1 MLFFTSFFF
10 NIVKLFNVLSVIE
23 SKTSIIRT
31 MRKHLFIILF
41 LLSSLVAQAQRHVS
55 GVVVESDTN
64 EPVAQTTVK
73 LLRTDSTMVT
83 GGLTSLD
90 GRFRVT
96 APKSGNYILQVTCVG
111 FKPFTQRVKVTDD
124 KDVAL
129 GTLTLKPDAIMLKG
143 TTVTGNASKVIVKAD
158 TFIYNAAAYRTPE
171 GSVVEELVKRLPG
184 AQVDDDGKI
193 TINGKEVKKI
203 MVDGKE
209 FMTGD
214 TKTAMKNLPTSIIER
229 VRAYDQKSDLA
240 RVSGIDDGEE
250 ETVLDFG
257 IKAGMNKGIMV
268 NADLAA
274 GTKDRYSSR
283 IFGGV
288 MKDDFKAFLMT
299 SANNVNDMGFG
310 GGGGRFGGGRQGLTA
325 TKMVGLNLNYEKKD
339 LIKLDGSIRWNHSNT
354 DAVSKTSSENFMSQ
368 TLSSFS
374 NRLNSNVSR
383 SNSWNAQFRLE
394 WTPDSMTNIM
404 FRPQFSYSSNDGLSD
419 GSSATFSKDPFK
431 VNGITDPLSQLA
443 RLATETDD
451 DGNSIVKNSNVN
463 NNLSYSD
470 SKRVGGWGQYNRK
483 LSNNGRNVT
492 LRLGANY
499 SEGMSKS
506 FSNDL
511 VKYYLVNPAPIPD
524 VENNRYAVTPTK
536 NWDYSLRLT
545 YSEPILPRTYL
556 QFSYQYQY
564 RYTKSDRGTYSLGGN
579 GWDFMGVI
587 PSYRGWD
594 DYLSLLG
601 GASLEDYKDNN
612 LSRFS
617 EYKNYI
623 HTAEVML
630 RVVRNSYNLNL
641 GVQLVP
647 QKSHFIQDYQGVHS
661 DTTRTVTNF
670 APTADFRWKISQVS
684 QMRLTYRA
692 NTSQPSMTD
701 LLDITDDSNPLNI
714 RKGNPGLKPSFT
726 QNMRFQYNNY
736 WQSYQR
742 SLMVNANFST
752 TSNSISNMVTY
763 DPVTGAN
770 TTRPEN
776 INGNWNAF
784 AMVVYNTSIDS
795 AGYFNVNTFTTLR
808 YAHNVGYV
816 SLYQQNSQES
826 VTRSTTYNERLAA
839 SYRNSWFELELNGQL
854 EYTHAR
860 SELQENN
867 NLDTWTFSYGGS
879 IMLTAPWGTQLSTN
893 MNMNSRRGY
902 NDASMNTN
910 ELIWNAQLSQSFLR
924 GNALT
929 VSLQLYDILHE
940 QSTFSRAIS
949 AMSRTDTEY
958 NAITNYAMLH
968 VIYRLN
974 LFGGMGNRRGGGGF
988 GGPGGGRGGRGGR
1001 GGGFGG
1007 GGFGG
1012 GRPGGGFGGP
1022 GRF

>member
-1 MLFFTSFFF
+1 M
-10 NIVKLFNVLSVIE
+10 
-23 SKTSIIRT
+23 
-31 MRKHLFIILF
+31 
-41 LLSSLVAQAQRHVS
+41 AQRHVS
-55 GVVVESDTN
+55 GVVVESDSQ

-73 LLRTDSTMVT
+73 LLRSDSTLIT
-83 GGLTSLD
+83 GGLTSLE
-90 GRFRVT
+90 GKFRVS
-96 APKSGNYILQVTCVG
+96 APKAGTYILQVTCVG
-111 FKPFTQRVKVTDD
+111 FKPYTKRINVTDD
-124 KDVAL
+124 KDVAM
-129 GTLTLKPDAIMLKG
+129 GTLELKPDAIMLKG

-158 TFIYNAAAYRTPE
+158 TFIYNASAYRTPE

-203 MVDGKE
+203 KVDGKE

-214 TKTAMKNLPTSIIER
+214 TKTALKNLPTNIIER

-257 IKAGMNKGIMV
+257 IKTGMNKGIMV

-274 GTKDRYSSR
+274 GTKDRYAGR

-288 MKDDFKAFLMT
+288 MKDDFKVFLMT

-325 TKMVGLNLNYEKKD
+325 TKMTGLNLNYEKTD
-339 LIKLDGSIRWNHSNT
+339 LITLDGSIRWNHSNSN
-354 DAVSKTSSENFMSQ
+354 AVSKTASESFMSSAV
-368 TLSSFS
+368 SSFS
-374 NRLNSNVSR
+374 NRLSDNMSR
-383 SNSWNAQFRLE
+383 SNSWNGQFRIE

-404 FRPQFSYSSNDGLSD
+404 FRPQFNYNSSDGLNE
-419 GSSATFSKDPFK
+419 GGSATFSKDPYK
-431 VNGITDPLSQLA
+431 VKGITDPLNQLDI
-443 RLATETDD
+443 LANEKDEE
-451 DGNSIVKNSNVN
+451 GNSIVKNSNRN
-463 NNLSYSD
+463 NSLSYSD
-470 SKRVGGWGQYNRK
+470 NKSVGGWGQYNRK
-483 LSNNGRNVT
+483 LNNYGRNIT

-506 FSNDL
+506 FSNDQ
-511 VKYYLVNPAPIPD
+511 VNYYNIMPN

-536 NWDYSLRLT
+536 NWDYSIRLT
-545 YSEPILPRTYL
+545 YSEPIMRRTYL

-564 RYTKSDRGTYSLGGN
+564 KYSKSDRGTYDLGGH
-579 GWDFMGVI
+579 GWDFMNVI
-587 PSYRGWD
+587 PSYRGFD
-594 DYLSLLG
+594 DYLSLMG
-601 GASLEDYKDNN
+601 GASYENYKSDN
-612 LSRFS
+612 LSQYS

-630 RVVRNSYNLNL
+630 RVVRDAYNLNL
-641 GVQLVP
+641 GVQFVP
-647 QKSHFIQDYQGVHS
+647 QTSKLDYKHMGV
-661 DTTRTVTNF
+661 DTIAKRSVSNW
-670 APTADFRWKISQVS
+670 APTADFRWKISNVS

-701 LLDITDDSNPLNI
+701 LLDIEDDSNPLNK
-714 RKGNPGLKPSFT
+714 RQGNPNLKPSFT

-752 TSNSISNMVTY
+752 TSNSIANKVTY
-763 DPVTGAN
+763 DQKTGVN

-784 AMVVYNTSIDS
+784 AMVMFNTSIDS

-816 SLYQQNSQES
+816 SLGGQQDSQES
-826 VTRSTTYNERLAA
+826 VTRSTNYGERLAA
-839 SYRNSWFELELNGQL
+839 SFRNSWLELELNGSVDYQ
-854 EYTHAR
+854 HAR
-860 SELQENN
+860 SELQSNN
-867 NLDTWTFSYGGS
+867 DLDTWTFSYGGS
-879 IMLTAPWGTQLSTN
+879 VMLTAPWGTQLSTN

-910 ELIWNAQLSQSFLR
+910 ELIWNAQIAQSFLR

-929 VSLQLYDILHE
+929 LSLQFYDILKE

-949 AMSRTDTEY
+949 AMQRTDTEY
-958 NAITNYAMLH
+958 NAITSYAMLH

-974 LFGGMGNRRGGGGF
+974 LFGGMGANRRGQGGPGF
-988 GGPGGGRGGRGGR
+988 GGPGGGRGGR

-1012 GRPGGGFGGP
+1012 GRPGGGGFGGP

>member
-1 MLFFTSFFF
+1 M
-10 NIVKLFNVLSVIE
+10 
-23 SKTSIIRT
+23 
-31 MRKHLFIILF
+31 
-41 LLSSLVAQAQRHVS
+41 AQRHVS
-55 GVVVESDTN
+55 GVVIESDSQ

-73 LLRTDSTMVT
+73 LLRTDSTLVT
-83 GGLTSLD
+83 GGLTSLE
-90 GRFRVT
+90 GKFRVT
-96 APKSGNYILQVTCVG
+96 APKAGTYILQVTCVG
-111 FKPFTQRVKVTDD
+111 FKPYTKRINVTDD
-124 KDVAL
+124 KDVAM
-129 GTLTLKPDAIMLKG
+129 GTLELKPDAIMLKN
-143 TTVTGNASKVIVKAD
+143 TVVTGNASKVIVKAD
-158 TFIYNAAAYRTPE
+158 TFIYNASAYRTPE

-203 MVDGKE
+203 KVDGKE

-214 TKTAMKNLPTSIIER
+214 TKTALKNLPTNIIER

-257 IKAGMNKGIMV
+257 IKTGMNKGIMV

-274 GTKDRYSSR
+274 GTKDRYAGR
-283 IFGGV
+283 IFGGL

-310 GGGGRFGGGRQGLTA
+310 GGGGRFGGGRQGLIA
-325 TKMVGLNLNYEKKD
+325 TKMTGLNLNYEKTD
-339 LIKLDGSIRWNHSNT
+339 LITVDGSIRWNHS
-354 DAVSKTSSENFMSQ
+354 DGIAVSKTASESFMSSSV
-368 TLSSFS
+368 SSFS
-374 NRLNSNVSR
+374 NRINDNSTR
-383 SNSWNAQFRLE
+383 SNSWNGQFRIE

-404 FRPQFSYSSNDGLSD
+404 FRPQFNYNSNDGLTE
-419 GSSATFSKDPFK
+419 GASATFSKDPYK
-431 VNGITDPLSQLA
+431 IMGITDPLSQLDI
-443 RLATETDD
+443 LKDEKDEE
-451 DGNSIVKNSNVN
+451 GNSIVKNSNISN
-463 NNLSYSD
+463 SLSYSD
-470 SKRVGGWGQYNRK
+470 SKSLGGWGQYNRK
-483 LSNNGRNVT
+483 LNNYGRNIT

-499 SEGMSKS
+499 SEGLSKS
-506 FSNDL
+506 FSNDQ
-511 VKYYLVNPAPIPD
+511 VNYYGTMPN

-536 NWDYSLRLT
+536 NWDYSIRLT
-545 YSEPILPRTYL
+545 YSEPIMRRTYL

-564 RYTKSDRGTYSLGGN
+564 KYSKSDRGTYDLSN
-579 GWDFMGVI
+579 QGWDFMSVI
-587 PSYRGWD
+587 PSFRGWD
-594 DYLSLLG
+594 DYLSLMG
-601 GASLEDYKDNN
+601 GAPLEDYKSND
-612 LSRFS
+612 LSRYS

-630 RVVRNSYNLNL
+630 RVVRDAYNLNI
-641 GVQLVP
+641 GVQMVP
-647 QKSHFIQDYQGVHS
+647 QKSHFVQDYKGVHS

-670 APTADFRWKISQVS
+670 APTADFRWKISNVS

-692 NTSQPSMTD
+692 NTSQPSMSD

-752 TSNSISNMVTY
+752 TSNSISSMTTY
-763 DPVTGAN
+763 DETTGG
-770 TTRPEN
+770 TITKPEN

-784 AMVVYNTSIDS
+784 AMVMFNTSVDS

-816 SLYQQNSQES
+816 SLLNQDSQES
-826 VTRSTTYNERLAA
+826 VTRATTIGERLSA
-839 SYRNSWFELELNGQL
+839 SYRNSWFEFELNGSL
-854 EYTHAR
+854 EYNHNR

-867 NLDTWTFSYGGS
+867 NLDTWTFSYGAS
-879 IMLTAPWGTQLSTN
+879 TMLTAPWGTQLSTN
-893 MNMNSRRGY
+893 VNMNSRRGY

-910 ELIWNAQLSQSFLR
+910 ELIWNAQIAQSFLR

-929 VSLQLYDILHE
+929 LSLQFYDILKE

-949 AMSRTDTEY
+949 AMARTDTEY
-958 NAITNYAMLH
+958 NAITSYAMLH

-974 LFGGMGNRRGGGGF
+974 LFGGLGNNRRGQGGPGF

-1007 GGFGG
+1007 GFGG
-1012 GRPGGGFGGP
+1012 GRPGGGGFGGP

>member
-1 MLFFTSFFF
+1 
-10 NIVKLFNVLSVIE
+10 
-23 SKTSIIRT
+23 
-31 MRKHLFIILF
+31 MRKQLFILLF
-41 LLSSLVAQAQRHVS
+41 LLSNVVVMAQRHVS
-55 GVVVESDTN
+55 GVVVESDTQ

-73 LLRTDSTMVT
+73 LLRSDSTLVT
-83 GGLTSLD
+83 GGLTSLE
-90 GRFRVT
+90 GKFRVS
-96 APKSGNYILQVTCVG
+96 APKAGTYILQVTCVG
-111 FKPFTQRVKVTDD
+111 FKPYTKRVSVSDE
-124 KDVAL
+124 KDVSL
-129 GTLTLKPDAIMLKG
+129 GTLELKPDAIMLKG
-143 TTVTGNASKVIVKAD
+143 TTVTGNAAKVIVKAD
-158 TFIYNAAAYRTPE
+158 TFIYNASAYRTPE

-203 MVDGKE
+203 KVDGKE

-257 IKAGMNKGIMV
+257 IKTGMNKGIMV

-283 IFGGV
+283 IFGGL

-325 TKMVGLNLNYEKKD
+325 TKMTGLNLNYEKTD
-339 LIKLDGSIRWNHSNT
+339 LITVDGSIRWNHSDG
-354 DAVSKTSSENFMSQ
+354 DAVSKTASESFMSSSV
-368 TLSSFS
+368 SSFS
-374 NRLNSNVSR
+374 NRLSNNLSR
-383 SNSWNAQFRLE
+383 SNSWNGQFRIE

-404 FRPQFSYSSNDGLSD
+404 FRPQFNYNSSDGLTD
-419 GSSATFSKDPFK
+419 GSSATFSKDPYTIK
-431 VNGITDPLSQLA
+431 GITDPLSQLTQ
-443 RLATETDD
+443 LVNEKDEE
-451 DGNSIVKNSNVN
+451 GNSIVKNSNISN
-463 NNLSYSD
+463 SLSYSD
-470 SKRVGGWGQYNRK
+470 NKSVGGWGQYNRK
-483 LSNNGRNVT
+483 LNNYGRNIT

-506 FSNDL
+506 FSNDQ
-511 VKYYLVNPAPIPD
+511 VKYYTAINGVLTPD

-536 NWDYSLRLT
+536 NWDYSIRLT
-545 YSEPILPRTYL
+545 YSEPVMRRTYL

-564 RYTKSDRGTYSLGGN
+564 KYSKSDRGTYDLSKQNISTISGKPIKDLDWN
-579 GWDFMGVI
+579 YFSVT
-587 PSYRGWD
+587 PTYRGWD

-601 GASLEDYKDNN
+601 GLSYEDYKSDQ
-612 LSRFS
+612 LSQFS

-630 RVVRNSYNLNL
+630 RVVRDAYNLNL
-641 GVQLVP
+641 GMQVVP
-647 QKSHFIQDYQGVHS
+647 QKSRLDYRYQNIN
-661 DTTRTVTNF
+661 TQTERTVTNWS
-670 APTADFRWKISQVS
+670 PTADFRWKISNVS
-684 QMRLTYRA
+684 QMRVNYRA

-701 LLDITDDSNPLNI
+701 LLDIRDDSNPLNI
-714 RKGNPGLKPSFT
+714 REGNPGLKPSFT

-736 WQSYQR
+736 WQNHQR

-752 TSNSISNMVTY
+752 TANSISNKVTY
-763 DPVTGAN
+763 DQKTGVN

-784 AMVVYNTSIDS
+784 AMVMFNTSIDS

-816 SLYQQNSQES
+816 SLSQQDSQES
-826 VTRSTTYNERLAA
+826 VTRSTTYGERLSA
-839 SYRNSWFELELNGQL
+839 SYRNSWFELELNGSVD
-854 EYTHAR
+854 YMHAR
-860 SELQENN
+860 SQLQSNN
-867 NLDTWTFSYGGS
+867 DLDTWTFSYGGS
-879 IMLTAPWGTQLSTN
+879 VMVTAPWGTQLSTN

-910 ELIWNAQLSQSFLR
+910 ELIWNAQVSQSFLR

-929 VSLQLYDILHE
+929 LSLQFYDILKE

-949 AMSRTDTEY
+949 AMQRTDTEY
-958 NAITNYAMLH
+958 NAITSYAMLH

-974 LFGGMGNRRGGGGF
+974 LFGGFGNNRRGQGGPGF
-988 GGPGGGRGGRGGR
+988 GGPGGGRGGRGG
-1001 GGGFGG
+1001 GFGGPG

>member
-1 MLFFTSFFF
+1 
-10 NIVKLFNVLSVIE
+10 
-23 SKTSIIRT
+23 
-31 MRKHLFIILF
+31 MRKQLFILLF
-41 LLSSLVAQAQRHVS
+41 LLSNVVVMAQRHVS
-55 GVVVESDTN
+55 GVVVESDTQ

-73 LLRTDSTMVT
+73 LLRSDSTLVT
-83 GGLTSLD
+83 GGLTSLE
-90 GRFRVT
+90 GKFRVS
-96 APKSGNYILQVTCVG
+96 APKAGTYILQVTCVG
-111 FKPFTQRVKVTDD
+111 FKPYTKRVSVSDE
-124 KDVAL
+124 KDVSL
-129 GTLTLKPDAIMLKG
+129 GTLELKPDAIMLKG
-143 TTVTGNASKVIVKAD
+143 TTVTGNAAKVIVKAD
-158 TFIYNAAAYRTPE
+158 TFIYNASAYRTPE

-203 MVDGKE
+203 KVDGKE

-257 IKAGMNKGIMV
+257 IKTGMNKGIMV

-283 IFGGV
+283 IFGGL

-325 TKMVGLNLNYEKKD
+325 TKMTGLNLNYEKTD
-339 LIKLDGSIRWNHSNT
+339 LITVDGSIRWNHSDG
-354 DAVSKTSSENFMSQ
+354 DAVSKTASESFMSSSV
-368 TLSSFS
+368 SSFS
-374 NRLNSNVSR
+374 NRLSNNLSR
-383 SNSWNAQFRLE
+383 SNSWNGQFRIE

-404 FRPQFSYSSNDGLSD
+404 FRPQFNYNSSDGLTD
-419 GSSATFSKDPFK
+419 GSSATFSKDPYTIK
-431 VNGITDPLSQLA
+431 GITDPLSQLTQ
-443 RLATETDD
+443 LVNEKDEE
-451 DGNSIVKNSNVN
+451 GNSIVKNSNISN
-463 NNLSYSD
+463 SLSYSD
-470 SKRVGGWGQYNRK
+470 NKSVGGWGQYNRK
-483 LSNNGRNVT
+483 LNNYGRNIT

-506 FSNDL
+506 FSNDQ
-511 VKYYLVNPAPIPD
+511 VKYYTAINGTLTPD

-536 NWDYSLRLT
+536 NWDYSIRLT
-545 YSEPILPRTYL
+545 YSEPIMRRTYL

-564 RYTKSDRGTYSLGGN
+564 KYSKSDRGTYDLGGN
-579 GWDFMGVI
+579 GWDFMNVV
-587 PSYRGWD
+587 PVYRGWD
-594 DYLSLLG
+594 RYLSLMGDTPLDPYKSE
-601 GASLEDYKDNN
+601 SL
-612 LSRFS
+612 SQFS

-630 RVVRNSYNLNL
+630 RVVRDAYNLNL
-641 GVQLVP
+641 GMQVVP
-647 QKSHFIQDYQGVHS
+647 QKSRLDYRYQNIN
-661 DTTRTVTNF
+661 TQTERTVTNWS
-670 APTADFRWKISQVS
+670 PTADFRWKISNVS
-684 QMRLTYRA
+684 QMRFNYRA

-701 LLDITDDSNPLNI
+701 LLDIRDDSNPLNI
-714 RKGNPGLKPSFT
+714 REGNPGLKPSFT

-736 WQSYQR
+736 WQNHQR

-752 TSNSISNMVTY
+752 TANSISNKVTY
-763 DPVTGAN
+763 DQKTGVN

-784 AMVVYNTSIDS
+784 AMVMFNTSIDS

-816 SLYQQNSQES
+816 SLSQQDSQES
-826 VTRSTTYNERLAA
+826 VTRSTTYGERLSA
-839 SYRNSWFELELNGQL
+839 SYRNSWFELELNGSVD
-854 EYTHAR
+854 YMHAR
-860 SELQENN
+860 SQLQSNN
-867 NLDTWTFSYGGS
+867 DLDTWTFSYGGS
-879 IMLTAPWGTQLSTN
+879 VMVTAPWGTQLSTN

-910 ELIWNAQLSQSFLR
+910 ELIWNAQVSQSFLR

-929 VSLQLYDILHE
+929 LSLQFYDILKE

-949 AMSRTDTEY
+949 AMQRTDTEY
-958 NAITNYAMLH
+958 NAITSYAMLH

-974 LFGGMGNRRGGGGF
+974 LFGGFGNNRRGQGGPGF

-1001 GGGFGG
+1001 GGFGG

>member
-1 MLFFTSFFF
+1 
-10 NIVKLFNVLSVIE
+10 
-23 SKTSIIRT
+23 

-41 LLSSLVAQAQRHVS
+41 LLSNVVVMAQRHVS
-55 GVVVESDTN
+55 GVVVESDSQ

-73 LLRTDSTMVT
+73 LLRTDSTLVT
-83 GGLTSLD
+83 GGLTSME
-90 GRFRVT
+90 GKFRVT
-96 APKSGNYILQVTCVG
+96 APKAGNYILQVTCVG
-111 FKPFTQRVKVTDD
+111 FKPYTKRVNVTDD

-129 GTLTLKPDAIMLKG
+129 GTLELKPDAIMLKN
-143 TTVTGNASKVIVKAD
+143 TVVTGNAAKVIVKAD
-158 TFIYNAAAYRTPE
+158 TFIYNASAYRTPE

-203 MVDGKE
+203 KVDGKE

-257 IKAGMNKGIMV
+257 IKTGMNKGIMV
-268 NADLAA
+268 NADLGA
-274 GTKDRYSSR
+274 GTKDRYAGR
-283 IFGGV
+283 VFGGI
-288 MKDDFKAFLMT
+288 MKDDFKTFLMT

-325 TKMVGLNLNYEKKD
+325 TKMVGVNMNYEKTD
-339 LIKLDGSIRWNHSNT
+339 LITLDGSIRWNHNDG
-354 DAVSKTSSENFMSQ
+354 DAVSKVSSESFMSSSV
-368 TLSSFS
+368 SSFG
-374 NRLNSNVSR
+374 NRLNSNLTR
-383 SNSWNAQFRLE
+383 SNAWNGQFRIE

-404 FRPQFSYSSNDGLSD
+404 FRPQFNYNSSDGLSD
-419 GSSATFSKDPFK
+419 GSSATFSKDPYSFK
-431 VNGITDPLSQLA
+431 GITDPLSQLTQ
-443 RLATETDD
+443 LAAETDD
-451 DGNSIVKNSNVN
+451 DGKSIVKNSNISN
-463 NNLSYSD
+463 SLSYSD
-470 SKRVGGWGQYNRK
+470 NKSVGGWGQYNRK
-483 LSNNGRNVT
+483 LNNYGRNIT

-511 VKYYLVNPAPIPD
+511 VNYYGTMPN

-536 NWDYSLRLT
+536 NWDYSIRLT
-545 YSEPILPRTYL
+545 YSEPIMRRTYL

-564 RYTKSDRGTYSLGGN
+564 KYSKSDRGTYDLGGY
-579 GWDFMGVI
+579 GWDFMSVI
-587 PSYRGWD
+587 PTYRGWD
-594 DYLSLLG
+594 DYLSLMG
-601 GASLEDYKDNN
+601 NSPLEDYRSTD
-612 LSRFS
+612 LSRYS

-630 RVVRNSYNLNL
+630 RVVRDAYNLNI
-641 GVQLVP
+641 GVQMVP
-647 QKSHFIQDYQGVHS
+647 QKSDFVQDYKGIHS

-670 APTADFRWKISQVS
+670 APTADFRWKISNVS
-684 QMRLTYRA
+684 QLRLTYRA
-692 NTSQPSMTD
+692 NTSQPSMSD

-736 WQSYQR
+736 WQSHQR

-752 TSNSISNMVTY
+752 TSNSIANKVTY
-763 DPVTGAN
+763 DPTTGGN
-770 TTRPEN
+770 ITRPEN
-776 INGNWNAF
+776 IDGNWNAF
-784 AMVVYNTSIDS
+784 AMVMFNTSIDS

-808 YAHNVGYV
+808 YAHNVGFV
-816 SLYQQNSQES
+816 SLLNQDSQKS
-826 VTRSTTYNERLAA
+826 VTRATTIGERLSA
-839 SYRNSWFELELNGQL
+839 SYRNSWFEFELNGSL
-854 EYTHAR
+854 EYNHNR

-867 NLDTWTFSYGGS
+867 NLDTWTFSYGAS
-879 IMLTAPWGTQLSTN
+879 TMLSAPWGTQLSTN
-893 MNMNSRRGY
+893 LNMNSRRGY

-929 VSLQLYDILHE
+929 LSLQFYDLLHE

-949 AMSRTDTEY
+949 AMQRTDTEY
-958 NAITNYAMLH
+958 NAITSYAMLH

-974 LFGGMGNRRGGGGF
+974 LFGGFGNNRRGQGGPGF
-988 GGPGGGRGGRGGR
+988 GGPGGPGGARGGRGGR

-1007 GGFGG
+1007 GFGG
-1012 GRPGGGFGGP
+1012 PGGGGFGGP

>member
-1 MLFFTSFFF
+1 
-10 NIVKLFNVLSVIE
+10 
-23 SKTSIIRT
+23 
-31 MRKHLFIILF
+31 MRKLLFIILF
-41 LLSSLVAQAQRHVS
+41 LLSNVVVMAQRHVS
-55 GVVVESDTN
+55 GVVVESDSQ

-73 LLRTDSTMVT
+73 LLRSDSTMVT
-83 GGLTSLD
+83 GGLTSLE
-90 GRFRVT
+90 GKFRVT
-96 APKSGNYILQVTCVG
+96 APKSGDYILQVTCVG
-111 FKPFTQRVKVTDD
+111 FKPFTKRVKVSDN

-129 GTLTLKPDAIMLKG
+129 GTLELKPDAIMLKG

-158 TFIYNAAAYRTPE
+158 TFIYNASAYRTPE

-184 AQVDDDGKI
+184 AQVDDNGKI

-257 IKAGMNKGIMV
+257 IKTGMNKGIMV

-274 GTKDRYSSR
+274 GTKDRYSGR
-283 IFGGV
+283 VFGGV
-288 MKDDFKAFLMT
+288 MKDDFKTFLMT

-339 LIKLDGSIRWNHSNT
+339 VITVDGSVRWNHSNG
-354 DAVSKTSSENFMSQ
+354 DAVSKTSSENFMSSNV
-368 TLSSFS
+368 SSFA
-374 NRLNSNVSR
+374 NRLNNNLTR
-383 SNSWNAQFRLE
+383 SNSWNSQFRIE

-404 FRPQFSYSSNDGLSD
+404 FRPQFNYNSNDGLTD
-419 GSSATFSKDPFK
+419 GRSATFSKDPFSFK
-431 VNGITDPLSQLA
+431 GITDPLSQLSQ
-443 RLATETDD
+443 LVDEKDEE
-451 DGNSIVKNSNVN
+451 GNSIVKNSNGN
-463 NNLSYSD
+463 SNLSYSD
-470 SKRVGGWGQYNRK
+470 NKSVGGWGQINRR
-483 LSNNGRNVT
+483 LSNNGRNIT

-499 SEGMSKS
+499 SEGLSKS
-506 FSNDL
+506 FSNEL
-511 VKYYLVNPAPIPD
+511 VKYYATIPVLIPD
-524 VENNRYAVTPTK
+524 VQNNRYAVTPTK
-536 NWDYSLRLT
+536 NWDYSIRLT
-545 YSEPILPRTYL
+545 YSEPIAFRTYL

-564 RYTKSDRGTYSLGGN
+564 KYSKSDRGTYDLSDK
-579 GWDFMGVI
+579 GWNFMSVI
-587 PSYRGWD
+587 PSFRSFD
-594 DYLSLLG
+594 DYLSLINVG
-601 GASLEDYKDNN
+601 TYEDYKSDK
-612 LSRFS
+612 LSQFS

-623 HTAEVML
+623 HTAEVMM
-630 RVVRNSYNLNL
+630 RVVRNAYNFNV
-641 GVQLVP
+641 GVQMVP
-647 QKSHFIQDYQGVHS
+647 QKSRLDYRYQGKEYS
-661 DTTRTVTNF
+661 DIERTVTNW
-670 APTADFRWKISQVS
+670 APTADFRWKISNIS

-701 LLDITDDSNPLNI
+701 LLDIEDDSNPLNK
-714 RKGNPGLKPSFT
+714 RQGNPGLKPSFT

-752 TSNSISNMVTY
+752 TANSIANKVTY
-763 DPVTGAN
+763 DQKTGGN
-770 TTRPEN
+770 ITRPEN
-776 INGNWNAF
+776 IDGNWNAF
-784 AMVVYNTSIDS
+784 AMVMFNTSIDS

-808 YAHNVGYV
+808 YNHNVGFV
-816 SLYQQNSQES
+816 QLMNHDSQES
-826 VTRSTTYNERLAA
+826 VTRSTNYGERLAA
-839 SYRNSWFELELNGQL
+839 SYRNSWLEVELNGSVD
-854 EYTHAR
+854 YMHAR
-860 SELQENN
+860 SDLQSNN

-974 LFGGMGNRRGGGGF
+974 LFGGMGANRRGQGGPGF

-1001 GGGFGG
+1001 GGFGG

>member
-1 MLFFTSFFF
+1 
-10 NIVKLFNVLSVIE
+10 
-23 SKTSIIRT
+23 
-31 MRKHLFIILF
+31 MRKQLFILLF
-41 LLSSLVAQAQRHVS
+41 LLSNVVVMAQRHVS
-55 GVVVESDTN
+55 GVVVESDSQ

-73 LLRTDSTMVT
+73 LLRSDSTLIT
-83 GGLTSLD
+83 GGLTSLE
-90 GRFRVT
+90 GKFRVS
-96 APKSGNYILQVTCVG
+96 APKAGTYILQVTCVG
-111 FKPFTQRVKVTDD
+111 FKPYTKRINVTDD
-124 KDVAL
+124 KDVAM
-129 GTLTLKPDAIMLKG
+129 GTLELKPDAIMLKG

-158 TFIYNAAAYRTPE
+158 TFIYNASAYRTPE

-203 MVDGKE
+203 KVDGKE

-214 TKTAMKNLPTSIIER
+214 TKTALKNLPTNIIER

-257 IKAGMNKGIMV
+257 IKTGMNKGIMV

-274 GTKDRYSSR
+274 GTKDRYAGR

-288 MKDDFKAFLMT
+288 MKDDFKVFLMT

-325 TKMVGLNLNYEKKD
+325 TKMTGLNLNYEKTD
-339 LIKLDGSIRWNHSNT
+339 LITLDGSIRWNHSNSN
-354 DAVSKTSSENFMSQ
+354 AVSKTASESFMSSAV
-368 TLSSFS
+368 SSFS
-374 NRLNSNVSR
+374 NRLSDNMSR
-383 SNSWNAQFRLE
+383 SNSWNGQFRIE

-404 FRPQFSYSSNDGLSD
+404 FRPQFNYNSSDGLNE
-419 GSSATFSKDPFK
+419 GGSATFSKDPYK
-431 VNGITDPLSQLA
+431 VKGITDPLNQLDI
-443 RLATETDD
+443 LANEKDEE
-451 DGNSIVKNSNVN
+451 GNSIVKNSNRN
-463 NNLSYSD
+463 NSLSYSD
-470 SKRVGGWGQYNRK
+470 NKSVGGWGQYNRK
-483 LSNNGRNVT
+483 LNNYGRNIT

-506 FSNDL
+506 FSNDQ
-511 VKYYLVNPAPIPD
+511 VNYYNIMPN

-536 NWDYSLRLT
+536 NWDYSIRLT
-545 YSEPILPRTYL
+545 YSEPIMRRTYL

-564 RYTKSDRGTYSLGGN
+564 KYSKSDRGTYDLGGH
-579 GWDFMGVI
+579 GWDFMNVI
-587 PSYRGWD
+587 PSYRGFD
-594 DYLSLLG
+594 DYLSLMG
-601 GASLEDYKDNN
+601 GASYENYKSDN
-612 LSRFS
+612 LSQYS

-630 RVVRNSYNLNL
+630 RVVRDAYNLNL
-641 GVQLVP
+641 GVQFVP
-647 QKSHFIQDYQGVHS
+647 QTSKLDYKHMGV
-661 DTTRTVTNF
+661 DTIAKRSVSNW
-670 APTADFRWKISQVS
+670 APTADFRWKISNVS

-701 LLDITDDSNPLNI
+701 LLDIEDDSNPLNK
-714 RKGNPGLKPSFT
+714 RQGNPNLKPSFT

-752 TSNSISNMVTY
+752 TSNSIANKVTY
-763 DPVTGAN
+763 DQKTGVN

-784 AMVVYNTSIDS
+784 AMVMFNTSIDS

-816 SLYQQNSQES
+816 SLGGQQDSQES
-826 VTRSTTYNERLAA
+826 VTRSTNYGERLAA
-839 SYRNSWFELELNGQL
+839 SFRNSWLELELNGSVDYQ
-854 EYTHAR
+854 HAR
-860 SELQENN
+860 SELQSNN
-867 NLDTWTFSYGGS
+867 DLDTWTFSYGGS
-879 IMLTAPWGTQLSTN
+879 VMLTAPWGTQLSTN

-902 NDASMNTN
+902 NDAAMNTN
-910 ELIWNAQLSQSFLR
+910 ELIWNAQIAQSFLR

-929 VSLQLYDILHE
+929 LSLQFYDILKE

-949 AMSRTDTEY
+949 AMQRTDTEY
-958 NAITNYAMLH
+958 NAITSYAMLH

-974 LFGGMGNRRGGGGF
+974 LFGGMGANRRGQGGPGF
-988 GGPGGGRGGRGGR
+988 GGPGGGRGGR

-1012 GRPGGGFGGP
+1012 GRPGGGGFGGP